1 MATDQMS
8 TTTPEAAQVLVQM
21 HQLLW
26 QASVEAHGRARQNRD
41 VESVDLAFTLSHLY
55 AQVYDLVPGAYH
67 NLLLDRPQD
76 SGADPVDLLRRA
88 EELSRTEPVH
98 HFPPGT
104 ESVVVLL
111 TGTVRDFS

>member
-1 MATDQMS
+1 MATDQIS

-26 QASVEAHGRARQNRD
+26 RASVEAHGRARQNGD
-41 VESVDLAFTLSHLY
+41 VWSVDLAFTLSHLY
-55 AQVYDLVPGAYH
+55 AQVYDLVPGAYR

-88 EELSRTEPVH
+88 EELRRTAPVH

-104 ESVVVLL
+104 ESVLVPL
-111 TGTVRDFS
+111 TDTVRDFS